1 MRPLRPPS
9 AIPRYTPTPIVAAY
23 RSGRLRGRLRGVIMT
38 GAFLAEAAATVDN
51 KLNVQ
56 GGVLS
61 RYTVGPDR
69 WAQFMLVVLTRA
81 DGEDSDARVTVEI
94 RPPTLEKPLERQFE
108 VPEAS
113 IGEFPGF
120 AFFDLAVNLP
130 SDGRWVIVVNGGT
143 DVVSLPLQVS
153 SWTPP
158 AQLEL

>member
-1 MRPLRPPS
+1 
-9 AIPRYTPTPIVAAY
+9 
-23 RSGRLRGRLRGVIMT
+23 MT

-81 DGEDSDARVTVEI
+81 DGEDSDARRVTVEI
-94 RPPTLEKPLERQFE
+94 RSPTFDKPLEQQFE

>member
-1 MRPLRPPS
+1 
-9 AIPRYTPTPIVAAY
+9 
-23 RSGRLRGRLRGVIMT
+23 MT

-81 DGEDSDARVTVEI
+81 NGENSDARRVTVQI
-94 RPPTLEKPLERQFE
+94 RPPTLEEPLEQQFE
-108 VPEAS
+108 IPEAS

-130 SDGRWVIVVNGGT
+130 SDGRWVIVVDDGT

-153 SWTPP
+153 GWTP
-158 AQLEL
+158 ASQLEL